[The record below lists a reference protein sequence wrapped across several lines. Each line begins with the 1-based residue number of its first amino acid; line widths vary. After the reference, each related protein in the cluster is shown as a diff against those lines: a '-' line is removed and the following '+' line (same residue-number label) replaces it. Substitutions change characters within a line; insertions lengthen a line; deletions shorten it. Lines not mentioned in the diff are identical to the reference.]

1 MSQTRFTDT
10 AAVQWA
16 SWYLPEL
23 GGSAAFAGLAVV
35 FAPAA
40 LPLAVLPLA
49 AIGVQEIG
57 RLGSNARVRR
67 AARLRNRE
75 LAAAEQSEVA

>member
-40 LPLAVLPLA
+40 LPLSLLPLA
-49 AIGVQEIG
+49 AIGVQEAG
-57 RLGSNARVRR
+57 RLGGNARIRR
-67 AARLRNRE
+67 AARAQNRAE
-75 LAAAEQSEVA
+75 AAEQSEVA